1 LLLLEKIPLL
11 LILLQ
16 WILLMLERTLLFL
29 EGIPISR
36 GIVLSWVEPGFSLP
50 DSDEGLERV
59 LVGMLWWHWGFR
71 SMTMT
76 RHWDSSVIVWRSGA
90 LTVHI
95 VRIKVWRLVL
105 LLVWLSLERIPL
117 LLVRVLLLIMLVIRI
132 LLLLERILSLL
143 MLLER
148 ILLLPERVIF
158 WPTLTMQFFLNSLL
172 LAFDFLLAIFG
183 SFWSSR

>member
-1 LLLLEKIPLL
+1 VYLPLTNRPVRKRRSPPEGWVVCGVGIPTLLKRILLLLEKIPLL

-16 WILLMLERTLLFL
+16 WILLMLERTLLLL

-36 GIVLSWVEPGFSLP
+36 GIVLSWVEPGSSLP

-71 SMTMT
+71 SMTMA

-105 LLVWLSLERIPL
+105 LLVWLSLERIL
-117 LLVRVLLLIMLVIRI
+117 
-132 LLLLERILSLL
+132 
-143 MLLER
+143 
-148 ILLLPERVIF
+148 
-158 WPTLTMQFFLNSLL
+158 
-172 LAFDFLLAIFG
+172 
-183 SFWSSR
+183 